1 MVLIRNFSVFFDFFA
16 EFVIGFAAGSFL

>member
-1 MVLIRNFSVFFDFFA
+1 VLIRNFSVFFDFFA